1 MKSVADALLLAA
13 SVVCPV
19 SRTTLVPLYRAMPVP
34 PASFTVAQPCVAA
47 AAVVVMALP
56 LAFPPRPWERSMLI
70 VAPVVL
76 LVVLGAAGFFE
87 VLR

>member
-1 MKSVADALLLAA
+1 MTPEPRLRD
-13 SVVCPV
+13 
-19 SRTTLVPLYRAMPVP
+19 
-34 PASFTVAQPCVAA
+34 
-47 AAVVVMALP
+47 VVV
-56 LAFPPRPWERSMLI
+56 FSLI